1 MNQLTLAPIDTISGE
16 VRLPGSKSL
25 SNRALLLASLARGT
39 TRLTNLLK
47 SEDTQ
52 RMISALIQ
60 LGVHLELNSDETQ
73 CTVTGNAGLFNPP
86 TEQRFFMGNAGTAIR
101 PLTAVLALINGNWEI
116 DGDDYMRKRPIHHLV
131 NALRQLGTPVTY
143 LGETGCPPIKVEGGL
158 LEGGEVSV
166 SGDVSSQFLTALLMS
181 LPLAGQDSMIRV
193 KGQQVSKPYI
203 KLTLDCMSRFGVEV
217 ESDDQNYQVKGQ
229 QQYQSPGDYLIEG
242 DASSASYFLGAAAV
256 AGNIKIHGLG
266 RKSVQ
271 GDLAFVDVLEK
282 MGAKVKKLDQT
293 VEVSKGQ
300 LTAVDIDLNHIP
312 DAAMTVAILAL
323 FAKGTTSI
331 RNVYNW
337 RVKETDRMTA
347 MQTELRKLGAE
358 VETGHD
364 YIRITPPDKLNE
376 TTIDTYGDHRMAM
389 CFSLAALGGV
399 PVTINDP
406 DCTAKTF
413 PDYFDVLTSISR
425 KSAV

>member
-1 MNQLTLAPIDTISGE
+1 MNQLTVPPIDSISGE

-25 SNRALLLASLARGT
+25 SNRALLLAGLARGN

-52 RMISALIQ
+52 RMVAALKQ
-60 LGVHLELNSDETQ
+60 FGVHLELNNDWTE

-86 TEQRFFMGNAGTAIR
+86 TDKRFFMGNAGTAIR
-101 PLTAVLALINGNWEI
+101 PLTAILALINGDWEI
-116 DGDDYMRKRPIHHLV
+116 DGDGYMRKRPIHHLV
-131 NALRQLGTPVTY
+131 NALRQLGAPVTY
-143 LGETGCPPIKVEGGL
+143 LGTTDCPPIKIEGGCL
-158 LEGGEVSV
+158 QGGEVSV

-181 LPLAGQDSMIRV
+181 LPLAEQDSIIRV

-203 KLTLDCMSRFGVEV
+203 KITLDCMSHFGVEV
-217 ESDDQNYQVKGQ
+217 ESDKQNYQVKGK
-229 QQYQSPGDYLIEG
+229 QQYQSPGNYLIEG
-242 DASSASYFLGAAAV
+242 DASSASYFLGAAAI
-256 AGNIKIHGLG
+256 AGNIRIHGLG
-266 RKSVQ
+266 RNSVQ

-282 MGAKVKKLDQT
+282 MGAKVEKLDQT
-293 VEVSKGQ
+293 IEVSKGS
-300 LTAVDIDLNHIP
+300 LKAIDVDLNHIP
-312 DAAMTVAILAL
+312 DAAMTVAMLAL
-323 FAKGTTSI
+323 FAKGTTHI

-358 VETGHD
+358 VESGHD
-364 YIRITPPDKLNE
+364 YISITPPDKLNE

-413 PDYFDVLTSISR
+413 PDYFDVLTSISHY
-425 KSAV
+425 ATA

>member
-1 MNQLTLAPIDTISGE
+1 MNQLTLAPIDSVSGD

-25 SNRALLLASLARGT
+25 SNRALLLAGLARGN

-52 RMISALIQ
+52 KMVAALNQ
-60 LGVHLELNSDETQ
+60 FGVHLELNSDWTE
-73 CTVTGNAGLFNPP
+73 CTVTGNAGLFKPP
-86 TEQRFFMGNAGTAIR
+86 NDNRFFMGNAGTAIR
-101 PLTAVLALINGNWEI
+101 PLTAILALINGDWEI

-131 NALRQLGTPVTY
+131 NALRQLGVPVTY
-143 LGETGCPPIKVEGGL
+143 LGKTDCPPIKVEGGCL
-158 LEGGEVSV
+158 QGGEVSV
-166 SGDVSSQFLTALLMS
+166 AGDVSSQFLTALLMS
-181 LPLAGQDSMIRV
+181 LPLAAKDSIIRV
-193 KGQQVSKPYI
+193 QGQQVSKPYI
-203 KLTLDCMSRFGVEV
+203 KLTLDCMSRFGVAV
-217 ESDDQNYQVKGQ
+217 ESDKQNYLVKGQ

-242 DASSASYFLGAAAV
+242 DASSASYFLGAAAI
-256 AGNIKIHGLG
+256 AGNIRIHGLG
-266 RKSVQ
+266 RDSVQ
-271 GDLAFVDVLEK
+271 GDLAFVDVLET

-293 VEVSKGQ
+293 IEVSQGALK
-300 LTAVDIDLNHIP
+300 AIDVDLNHIP
-312 DAAMTVAILAL
+312 DAAMTVAMLAL
-323 FAKGTTSI
+323 FAKGTTHI

-364 YIRITPPDKLNE
+364 FISITPPDKLNE

-389 CFSLAALGGV
+389 CFSLATLGGV

-425 KSAV
+425 YAAG